1 MNTRNIRPRF
11 RLNGMTLALAVALSG
26 MMTAQMVCAETKAD
40 TTTSSAQK
48 ATKSQKEDTIL
59 VTASP
64 GNESA
69 TSTLKAPVST
79 GALGTASALDTPFSV
94 STVTE
99 KEIQDKQITTARELF
114 ANDPSVTIQGN
125 AFSSYG
131 AQLSVRGISSVWDGF
146 INGLPI
152 TTINQETFP
161 EMFERVDVLKGAT
174 GFMYGFGAPGGA
186 VNYVTKRPTDEG
198 LFVLTTGYRS
208 KGAFS
213 QAIDAGGRTGP
224 DDRFGFRLNMVN
236 EQGSLPVR
244 DARISRQSVGL
255 DLDARI
261 TPRTI
266 LYGNLMYGKRFIKN
280 PSANSFNVAEIIK
293 KNGEELPRTIS
304 LSNLRSRVGDGEIDD
319 RTLFSQL
326 GLEWTV
332 AEGWGI
338 KTDYMFQKNN
348 ERFVSPLPYLSDSNG
363 NYIMKVYD
371 TKVFNINNT
380 LQSVI
385 NGKFNSG
392 FIDHELNAGFTSR
405 IYKTARSPDGGMVEA
420 GDGNIFEPTVFDY
433 HKKNMRNP
441 SAYDRTT
448 EQGVFVSDRLSFNE
462 NWEFLAGVRHTDY
475 KQTNGARTKNYRKA
489 ANTPTF
495 ALIFKPE
502 VNTSIYTSYVEALEQ
517 GGTVGPRYKN
527 ANEMLPPL
535 KSKQYEV
542 GVKTDQ
548 NRWSATAA
556 LFRIERGA
564 EYANADNVWVQDGE
578 QLYQGLELGGK
589 VIISKNYDFSASTMW
604 LDPTYRNV
612 DPTKKSIEGKT
623 VAGVPRFQSVVEL
636 GWTPDIIPDLR
647 TSLRWRHDGSAST
660 DEKNNIRVPSH
671 DLLDLYVN
679 YDTEA
684 LGRSVT
690 ARFGVNNLTDK
701 KYWTA
706 GAYSTIYAGEPRT
719 FMANVSVRF

>member
-1 MNTRNIRPRF
+1 MNTRPRF
-11 RLNGMTLALAVALSG
+11 RLNEMTLALAMALPG
-26 MMTAQMVCAETKAD
+26 MLTSQMVCAETKAD
-40 TTTSSAQK
+40 TRAQK
-48 ATKSQKEDTIL
+48 TTKSQQEETIQ
-59 VTASP
+59 VIASP
-64 GNESA
+64 DNYSA

-79 GALGTASALDTPFSV
+79 GALGTAPALDTPFSV

-99 KEIQDKQITTARELF
+99 KDIQDKQITTARELF
-114 ANDPSVTIQGN
+114 ADDPSVTIQGN

-131 AQLSVRGISSVWDGF
+131 AQLSVRGISSEWNGF
-146 INGLPI
+146 INGLPV

-198 LFVLTTGYRS
+198 QFIVTTGYRS

-213 QAIDAGGRTGP
+213 QAIDTGGRAGS

-244 DARISRQSVGL
+244 DARISRQSAGL
-255 DLDARI
+255 GLDARL
-261 TPRTI
+261 TPHTI

-293 KNGEELPRTIS
+293 KNGEGLPRTIS
-304 LSNLRSRVGDGEIDD
+304 LSSLRTRVGDGQIDD
-319 RTLFSQL
+319 RTVFSQL

-332 AEGWGI
+332 TEGWSI

-348 ERFVSPLPYLSDSNG
+348 ERFVSPLPYLSDHNG

-371 TKVFNINNT
+371 TKVFNINNS
-380 LQSVI
+380 LQSVL
-385 NGKFNSG
+385 NGKFSTG
-392 FIDHELNAGFTSR
+392 FIGHELNTGITSR
-405 IYKTARSPDGGMVEA
+405 IYKTARSPDGDIVEA
-420 GDGNIFEPTVFDY
+420 GEGNIFDPAVFDY

-448 EQGVFVSDRLSFNE
+448 ERGIFISDRLAFNE
-462 NWEFLAGVRHTDY
+462 NWEFLAGIRHTDY
-475 KQTNGARTKNYRKA
+475 QQVNGARTKNYRKA

-502 VNTSIYTSYVEALEQ
+502 TSTSIYTSYVEALEQ
-517 GGTVGPRYKN
+517 GRTVGPQYKN

-542 GVKTDQ
+542 GIKTDQ
-548 NRWSATAA
+548 NSWSATAA

-564 EYANADNVWVQDGE
+564 EYANADNVFVQDGE
-578 QLYQGLELGGK
+578 QRYQGLELGGK
-589 VIISKNYDFSASTMW
+589 VIISKNFDLSASTMW

-612 DPTKKSIEGKT
+612 APTKKSIEGKT
-623 VAGVPRFQSVVEL
+623 VAGVPRFQSAVEL
-636 GWTPDIIPDLR
+636 GWIPDTLPDLR
-647 TSLRWRHDGSAST
+647 ASLRWRHDGSASP

-671 DLLDLYVN
+671 DLLDFYVN

-684 LGRSVT
+684 LGRPVT
-690 ARFGVNNLTDK
+690 ARFGVTNLTDK

-706 GAYSTIYAGEPRT
+706 GAYSSVYAGEPRT
-719 FMANVSVRF
+719 FMANVSVHF